1 MLLEILLIAA
11 CIVFLL
17 LLSFAL
23 HHQSSKAL
31 FTHIESIKTEITPPG
46 STFKDEIEDFREDI
60 LDLVH
65 ETISKMQPPNAI
77 DHLMG
82 ALVHPIQAWAMRKAG
97 IDPATGGPIVE
108 QIAQMAED

>member
-31 FTHIESIKTEITPPG
+31 FTHIESIKTEIVPQKT
-46 STFKDEIEDFREDI
+46 SLLDEVDDFKEEI

-65 ETISKMQPPNAI
+65 ETISKMQPPSAI

-97 IDPATGGPIVE
+97 IDPATGGAIVE
-108 QIAQMAED
+108 QIAEMAED